1 MADVDIQ
8 NLNASLQQ
16 LGASLRSNAG
26 SVGQSM
32 ARLRTEIQRGT
43 GTVQS
48 NAAALQRLISDFEN
62 LDEAARKSTMGQK
75 MLADQTAM
83 ASQIMRNSVGEMSA
97 GLVKGGL
104 GEAFDYVT
112 KQLYT
117 SIANYQEGTTG
128 MQSAFNNQ
136 NAAIESQ
143 IKILE
148 RLQSGATLTAEALM
162 LIPHPMARFGA
173 LVAAGVGGMASLFGK
188 GMEQQK
194 QAFQVFQKEMTITSQ
209 SFDVMQKSGVLFQSG
224 FSDVRA
230 TAGALQLNMDEL
242 SRTVAQNK
250 KELSDFGGSVTGGV
264 RKLKQVGDAFT
275 RLASQGRDLRKDLEY
290 AGYSQQEQ
298 TEGMIDYM
306 EMLNRSGRL
315 RSMTDEQIATEG
327 TEYLKVQKAITAY
340 AGADAKAR
348 QRAAQEAGEQ
358 LAVQAKLRKSQ
369 DPKAM
374 EKFQTLA
381 GMMPAEMTKALSQ
394 MVATGGSVIDKDL
407 NILFAQSPT
416 RKRMMDEAY
425 ADLNSGLFT
434 QAELVERQEQ
444 RMKKYGSALEKEA
457 LAMGDGIGLATQIT
471 GQYAAV
477 TGMAQTQV
485 KEGQKGQASL
495 VDEVGTTITQ
505 MKKLTEQGVDPL
517 RDASIEASRAMREDI
532 PKTIRIMGDLI
543 NQYNQKTFGE
553 EGLMGMA
560 KAVRVANAQSI
571 AIMEQ
576 VLGKVVASG
585 AGRPPMTPGTKVSEA
600 ITDFMTEAA
609 KKLVSAS
616 QNLSTVTEKLAKILP
631 KAKGGIVS
639 AGPEGGQLALL
650 AEAGLS
656 EAVVPL
662 PDGKSIPVSLNL
674 TNVADMLKKS
684 DTPSPSTNTD
694 DLNKIIDTLT
704 SSLTGLSTQIS
715 TGNQNTDAKLSE
727 LVNTMRDKTIL
738 EDMLR
743 YTEQTADNTK
753 TMANALT

>member
-1 MADVDIQ
+1 MDAADNTQNFMAA
-8 NLNASLQQ
+8 LNQ
-16 LGASLRSNAG
+16 LGASLRG
-26 SVGQSM
+26 SSSGVGQSM
-32 ARLRTEIQRGT
+32 AALRNAMQRGT
-43 GTVQS
+43 GTIQS
-48 NAAALQRLISDFEN
+48 NSAALQRLISDFDS
-62 LDEAARKSTMGQK
+62 LDEATRKSQMGQK

-83 ASQIMRNSVGEMSA
+83 ASQIMRDAAGQLSA
-97 GLVKGGL
+97 GLLKGGL

-117 SIANYQEGTTG
+117 SVANYQEGTSG
-128 MQSAFNNQ
+128 MQAAFNNQ

-148 RLQSGATLTAEALM
+148 RLQSGAALTAEALM
-162 LIPHPMARFGA
+162 LIPNPMARFGA
-173 LVAAGVGGMASLFGK
+173 MVAAGVSGLAAFAGK

-194 QAFQVFQKEMTITSQ
+194 QAFQIFQKEMTITSQ
-209 SFDVMQKSGVLFQSG
+209 TFDVMQKSGALFQSG
-224 FSDVRA
+224 FTDVRA
-230 TAGALQLNMDEL
+230 TAGSLQLNMDEL
-242 SRTVAQNK
+242 ARTVSQNK

-264 RKLKQVGDAFT
+264 RKLKLVGDAFT
-275 RLASQGRDLRKDLEY
+275 RLAAQGKDLRKDLEY

-298 TEGMIDYM
+298 TEGMVDYM
-306 EMLNRSGRL
+306 DMLNRTGRL
-315 RSMTDEQIATEG
+315 RGMTDEQIATEG

-348 QRAAQEAGEQ
+348 QRAAQEASEQ
-358 LAVQAKLRKSQ
+358 LAVQSKLRKSQ

-394 MVATGGSVIDKDL
+394 MVATGGNVIDKDL

-416 RKRMMDEAY
+416 RKKMMDEAY
-425 ADLNSGLFT
+425 EDLNSGLFT
-434 QAELVERQEQ
+434 QAELVARQEQ
-444 RMKKYGSALEKEA
+444 RMKKYGSALEEEG
-457 LAMGDGIGLATQIT
+457 LAMGDSIGLVTQIT
-471 GQYAAV
+471 GKYAAV
-477 TGMAQTQV
+477 TGMTQNQI

-495 VDEVGTTITQ
+495 VDEVGTTVAQ

-585 AGRPPMTPGTKVSEA
+585 AARPPMTPGTKVSEA

-609 KKLVSAS
+609 KKLLSAS
-616 QNLSTVTEKLAKILP
+616 QNLSTVADRLARIMP
-631 KAKGGIVS
+631 KAKGGVVEKT
-639 AGPEGGQLALL
+639 PQGQLALL

-674 TNVADMLKKS
+674 TNVADMLKS

-743 YTEQTADNTK
+743 LTEQTADNTK
-753 TMANALT
+753 TMANALA

>member
-753 TMANALT
+753 TMANALA

>member
-348 QRAAQEAGEQ
+348 QRAAQEASEQ

-425 ADLNSGLFT
+425 EDLNSGLFT

-485 KEGQKGQASL
+485 REGQKGQASL

-639 AGPEGGQLALL
+639 ARPEGQLALL

-753 TMANALT
+753 TMANALA